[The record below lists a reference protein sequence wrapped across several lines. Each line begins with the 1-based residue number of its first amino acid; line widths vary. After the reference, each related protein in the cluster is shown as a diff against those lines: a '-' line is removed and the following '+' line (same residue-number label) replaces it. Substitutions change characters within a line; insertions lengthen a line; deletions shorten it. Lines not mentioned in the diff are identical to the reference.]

1 VAEPGRPLVG
11 AVEEVASWHSAHFFP
26 RAEVWGFY
34 LSKFIQR
41 DDLQRF
47 HNLNMPFNLPGEG

>member
-1 VAEPGRPLVG
+1 MAEPGRPLVG

-47 HNLNMPFNLPGEG
+47 HQGIILPQG